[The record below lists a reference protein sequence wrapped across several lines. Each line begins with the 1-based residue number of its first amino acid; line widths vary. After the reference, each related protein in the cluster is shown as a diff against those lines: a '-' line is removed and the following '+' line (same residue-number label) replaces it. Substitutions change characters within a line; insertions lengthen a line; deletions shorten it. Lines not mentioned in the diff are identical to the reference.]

1 MNRSVL
7 RALKLLIGV
16 GKHPEGTA
24 ATDVADVGLARATAS
39 RLLSSMEY
47 AGFWPAMTAITR
59 WAGSSRGSV
68 DLPTRTVGSSHACKS
83 HLKRW

>member
-39 RLLSSMEY
+39 RLLSSMELRVS
-47 AGFWPAMTAITR
+47 GPQ
-59 WAGSSRGSV
+59 
-68 DLPTRTVGSSHACKS
+68 
-83 HLKRW
+83 